1 MEEDDLYDGYNDFNS
16 AFDTDV
22 KFLRLVYSFSMK
34 CFIYLDLFANLRI

>member
-22 KFLRLVYSFSMK
+22 KFFK
-34 CFIYLDLFANLRI
+34 TFIFVFNEMFYFFTFVC

>member
-22 KFLRLVYSFSMK
+22 YINFMRFMLE
-34 CFIYLDLFANLRI
+34 IN

>member
-22 KFLRLVYSFSMK
+22 FLKITQIIFIRKINVFLLFLR
-34 CFIYLDLFANLRI
+34 I